1 MKKNDDKAR
10 FIIVGLLLLVMGIM
24 IGISLNTAET
34 NKLGDDSEEASA
46 FSVDDSDSVMKT
58 LSYEETKAM
67 LDDRDRRQ
75 MVYVGC
81 RYCSFCQQFE
91 PIIDDF
97 LESKSEPM
105 SNRERIVKWEG
116 GYRCYVDSEHED
128 YDLYTELER
137 RLLTGPTGELT
148 GTPRFL
154 YIEGGEIKDELSSSA
169 RTVDGLQAFFD
180 KNNYTK

>member
-10 FIIVGLLLLVMGIM
+10 FIIIGLLLLVMGVM
-24 IGISLNTAET
+24 IGVSLNTAEG
-34 NKLGDDSEEASA
+34 NKSDEDNNETSA
-46 FSVDDSDSVMKT
+46 FSVDDNKSVMKT
-58 LSYEETKAM
+58 LSYQETKTM
-67 LDDRDRRQ
+67 LDDSNRKQ

-91 PIIDDF
+91 PIIEDF

-116 GYRCYVDSEHED
+116 GYKCYVEPEHAD
-128 YDLYTELER
+128 YDLYSELER
-137 RLLTGPTGELT
+137 RLLTGSTGELT

-154 YIEGGEIKDELSSSA
+154 YVEGGNIVDELSSNA